1 MPPFDYFNKR
11 HILIVEDSPDVQSLL
26 SLFLAG
32 EGYHIGFADNGLRA
46 LEYLN
51 QQTNALPQVILLD
64 LMMPEMD
71 GFRFRQEQVK
81 IPRIA
86 KIPIVVMTADA
97 DGQAKA
103 DAVGAHAFLKKPF
116 LDLETILST
125 INRFF

>member
-1 MPPFDYFNKR
+1 MPPFDNPAKR

-32 EGYHIGFADNGLRA
+32 EGYEIGFADNGLRA

-51 QQTNALPQVILLD
+51 QQANRLPQVILLD

-71 GFRFRQEQVK
+71 GFRFRQEQMK
-81 IPRIA
+81 IASIA

-103 DAVGAHAFLKKPF
+103 EAVGAHVFLKKPF
-116 LDLETILST
+116 LDLDTILT
-125 INRFF
+125 AINRFF